1 METPG
6 PHFSW

>member
-6 PHFSW
+6 EYK